1 MSIFNYQ
8 TLTQFKQ
15 ARFGSNILTF
25 DDLNKERNFSNLDI
39 YNPKTKEWNKLRGE
53 YHCWVSKQK
62 ERKEYI
68 LLNGYE
74 KDVPIRMNSF
84 DLVKENNTIYHFIND
99 HNKIGF
105 SPKRYYDFKG
115 LIDKFCEIGHTNKPH
130 QRLKWIIAM
139 ASLLTRINVRLCG
152 NTELGKDSTF
162 IILNHLTNK
171 VSVFDKPKTL
181 AKLEYGLL
189 NDVLMVNELIPT
201 KEEERHDIN
210 DFLLSIGSLNPTY
223 PKKTRSSTGTKETYD
238 MAKFSLI
245 LCYNTLQEIAE
256 KDKSNY
262 FDYAFGLPVLK
273 RFIPFKLNGQI
284 DVKQFREPLV
294 YNEDVDEQL
303 LEVAR
308 TIEWYRQNLNTEK
321 KQWQIQTP
329 ILGER
334 WELVFNRIMEVIA
347 LYAETEDECRKMG
360 NLLLECHNAYNRMLN
375 NNQLIK
381 DYKHEEVII
390 SKPDFEQ
397 LNPEVLDF
405 SELKPNGIL
414 SPLEFIRQN
423 GKNGEIEVEVFVK
436 QYDEATLDILKRNA
450 DVFSPKPH
458 LIKILD

>member
-8 TLTQFKQ
+8 TLIQFKQ

-25 DDLNKERNFSNLDI
+25 DDLVKERNFTESG
-39 YNPKTKEWNKLRGE
+39 KEHHVWLA
-53 YHCWVSKQK
+53 
-62 ERKEYI
+62 RKEKKEY
-68 LLNGYE
+68 LLLDE
-74 KDVPIRMNSF
+74 DAKDLPLRMNKTRIIK
-84 DLVKENNTIYHFIND
+84 DDKAIYHFVND
-99 HNKIGF
+99 THKVGF
-105 SPKRYYDFKG
+105 SPKRYYDFRG
-115 LIDKFCEIGHTNKPH
+115 LIDKFCEIKHTNKPH

-139 ASLLTRINVRLCG
+139 TSLLTRINVRICG

-256 KDKSNY
+256 KDKVNY

-273 RFIPFKLNGQI
+273 RFIPFKLSGKIN
-284 DVKQFREPLV
+284 VKQFREPLV
-294 YNEDVDEQL
+294 YNEDVDGQL
-303 LEVAR
+303 LEIAR
-308 TIEWYRQNLNTEK
+308 TIEWYRQNWQTEK
-321 KQWQIQTP
+321 KQWQLQTP

-334 WELVFNRIMEVIA
+334 WELMFSRIMEVIA
-347 LYAETEDECRKMG
+347 LDAETEDEARNMG
-360 NLLLECHNAYNRMLN
+360 NLLLDCHNNYKRMLN

-381 DYKHEEVII
+381 DYQQEPI
-390 SKPDFEQ
+390 SITKPIDFEP
-397 LNPEVLDF
+397 LNPEIIDF
-405 SELKPNGIL
+405 SVITQSGNSTELKPI
-414 SPLEFIRQN
+414 SPIDFIRQN
-423 GKNGEIEVEVFVK
+423 GKNGEMEIEVFVK
-436 QYDEATLDILKRNA
+436 QYDESTLERLKRSS
-450 DVFSPKPH
+450 DIFSPRPH
-458 LIKILD
+458 LIKILE